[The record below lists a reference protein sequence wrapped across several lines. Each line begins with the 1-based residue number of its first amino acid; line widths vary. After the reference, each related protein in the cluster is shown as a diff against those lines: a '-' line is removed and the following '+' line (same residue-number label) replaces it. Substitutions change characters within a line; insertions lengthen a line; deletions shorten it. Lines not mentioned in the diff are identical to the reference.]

1 MEDVVYQVE
10 QKPLPEV
17 LTRLRE
23 FRNLSDEQSRSLLT
37 RIRFIQEFS
46 QKLQEV
52 HEEDVNELR
61 DALDDLELDAAI
73 CLSVSGDARTRVS
86 PWLVHSSWTSH
97 VSTEELSDW
106 LPREVRRLMA
116 APSPGAS
123 CSREEF
129 VTWVDSHRQLLILML
144 DSFFGASTLAQCLA
158 SFIGMNMIIA
168 KLLSGLIEARFND
181 RL

>member
-1 MEDVVYQVE
+1 MEEVVYQAE
-10 QKPLPEV
+10 ERPLPEV
-17 LTRLRE
+17 ITRLGE
-23 FRNLSDEQSRSLLT
+23 FRNLSEEQSHSLLT

-52 HEEDVNELR
+52 HEEDVDELR
-61 DALDDLELDAAI
+61 DALDELELDAAI

-86 PWLVHSSWTSH
+86 PWLIQSSWTSH
-97 VSTEELSDW
+97 VRTEELSEW
-106 LPREVRRLMA
+106 LPCEVRRLIA
-116 APSPGAS
+116 SPSPGVS

-129 VTWVDSHRQLLILML
+129 ATWVDSHRQSLILML
-144 DSFFGASTLAQCLA
+144 DNFFGASTLAQCLA